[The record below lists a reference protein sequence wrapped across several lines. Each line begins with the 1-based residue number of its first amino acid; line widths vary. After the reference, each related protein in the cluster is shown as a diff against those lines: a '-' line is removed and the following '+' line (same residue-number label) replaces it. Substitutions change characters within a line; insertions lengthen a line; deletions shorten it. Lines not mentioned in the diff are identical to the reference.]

1 MPHTMLNSGI
11 ESRFI
16 DLMCYWHSCCCYLFM
31 LVNSVSEIIL
41 SVHSTTWMNIY
52 LYVLQY
58 TIDLPHFP
66 WENFKTVCVRPKL
79 GIKFTICE
87 INICQPHLSIHTSHV
102 GECQYYFNVPCLRLR
117 IWILLWNAFIS
128 KHLLLSLPP
137 LPIHLKDIFLF

>member
-87 INICQPHLSIHTSHV
+87 INICQPHLSIHTCV
-102 GECQYYFNVPCLRLR
+102 NITLLKIADMNITLKCLLQTSSSITSARLYQ
-117 IWILLWNAFIS
+117 S
-128 KHLLLSLPP
+128 T
-137 LPIHLKDIFLF
+137 

>member
-1 MPHTMLNSGI
+1 MLNSGI

-102 GECQYYFNVPCLRLR
+102 GKCQYYFNVPCHDCGYEYYSEMPSSPNIFFYHFRLYQ
-117 IWILLWNAFIS
+117 S
-128 KHLLLSLPP
+128 T
-137 LPIHLKDIFLF
+137 

>member
-16 DLMCYWHSCCCYLFM
+16 DLMCYWHSCCYLFM

-102 GECQYYFNVPCLRLR
+102 GKCQYYFNVPCLRLYYSEMSSSPNIFFYHFR
-117 IWILLWNAFIS
+117 
-128 KHLLLSLPP
+128 PP